1 MKHSFW
7 KIIPPSYRNR
17 AILVAVTIFVR
28 ALLNFVGLAVLV
40 PVLILILDS
49 ENIAQTGVL
58 YDIYQLFGFTDYR
71 TFTFAVC
78 GSVLSIIVLKNLL
91 TLLLYNTERNFI
103 YSLYKYLSERLYI
116 DYHRR
121 GLGFIKRN
129 NSAILTRNVNVISL
143 MFVAGVLKP
152 IASIASEV
160 MLFALIFASLA
171 WYSPIA
177 ALVAVA
183 VFVPGVI
190 LFWLLVR
197 RRLSDLGKRENEAQR
212 TKSRIVSETFRGYAD
227 IEISG
232 AFEHM
237 FKRFERA
244 MDEAV
249 SLRKRNATIGLLP
262 QMLTEVGM
270 AAGMVALVII
280 CIYSGSGDMRLM
292 FGIFAVAALRLIPSV
307 RSIMTG
313 WSTIRYNR
321 YSVDILAEAEI
332 KDYPT
337 VIASTQERMH
347 FERSIELRNLS
358 FQFDD
363 ADAPT
368 INNLSLTIN
377 KGERLGIQG
386 TSGAGK
392 TTLFNLILGLYRP
405 TSGLIAIDGTPLD
418 DQNIRKWQNAIGYV
432 SQNVFI
438 ADMTIAENIA
448 LGCDRSAIDY
458 KRIAEVVK
466 MTDLNSFVESL
477 EDGVNTRIG
486 EQGSRLSGGQ
496 RQRIGIARALY
507 KNADILFFDE
517 ATSSLDGRTEENIN
531 SAIKRLSDE
540 NRSLTIVVI
549 AHRDSSLEYC
559 DRVITIQ

>member
-1 MKHSFW
+1 
-7 KIIPPSYRNR
+7 
-17 AILVAVTIFVR
+17 
-28 ALLNFVGLAVLV
+28 
-40 PVLILILDS
+40 
-49 ENIAQTGVL
+49 
-58 YDIYQLFGFTDYR
+58 
-71 TFTFAVC
+71 
-78 GSVLSIIVLKNLL
+78 
-91 TLLLYNTERNFI
+91 
-103 YSLYKYLSERLYI
+103 
-116 DYHRR
+116 
-121 GLGFIKRN
+121 
-129 NSAILTRNVNVISL
+129 
-143 MFVAGVLKP
+143 
-152 IASIASEV
+152 
-160 MLFALIFASLA
+160 
-171 WYSPIA
+171 
-177 ALVAVA
+177 
-183 VFVPGVI
+183 
-190 LFWLLVR
+190 
-197 RRLSDLGKRENEAQR
+197 
-212 TKSRIVSETFRGYAD
+212 
-227 IEISG
+227 
-232 AFEHM
+232 
-237 FKRFERA
+237 
-244 MDEAV
+244 
-249 SLRKRNATIGLLP
+249 
-262 QMLTEVGM
+262 
-270 AAGMVALVII
+270 
-280 CIYSGSGDMRLM
+280 MRLL
-292 FGIFAVAALRLIPSV
+292 FGIFAVVALRLIPSV

-337 VIASTQERMH
+337 AIASTQERMH

-405 TSGLIAIDGTPLD
+405 TSGLIAIDDTPLD

-432 SQNVFI
+432 SQHVFI

-448 LGCDRSAIDY
+448 LGCDRSTIDY

-466 MTDLNSFVESL
+466 MADLNSFIESL

-517 ATSSLDGRTEENIN
+517 ATSALDGRTEENIN

-540 NRSLTIVVI
+540 NHSLTIVVI